1 MGKVENTRAEQ
12 HWMVPAMEKKKKLG
26 VIWTTKV
33 VVKRFMQTKWCV
45 SDGTVKYWVFQ
56 LGNLKKKKKLPF
68 FVIVGAHHG
77 PSLFST

>member
-12 HWMVPAMEKKKKLG
+12 HWMVPAMEKKKKKLG

-45 SDGTVKYWVFQ
+45 SDGTVKY
-56 LGNLKKKKKLPF
+56 
-68 FVIVGAHHG
+68 
-77 PSLFST
+77 